1 MRRILVKTV
10 KVFLIATL
18 LLSLFGCH
26 KDYVLLKEY
35 YPLLAN
41 KMKLINDD
49 PYIALKNYGLLKTE
63 INGDDILDYELL
75 SHDVTYLV
83 GKEISIKKKGYPS
96 RDEVNEI
103 LDKYIEL
110 INHKEFKNEARYV
123 FKYDFGE
130 LGDNDDVVYDSE
142 NNKFYRHHKD
152 SLEEL
157 SFDEMID
164 DFSISSSEE
173 ISFDNAKIKMID
185 GEEITTE
192 YQNNK
197 YNLLSSSNTF
207 IRNYKGYRISL
218 SLMGNGISAHVSKK
232 NDNGTLYTDLSI
244 SDIKPNFK
252 IKREEGKIKEAY
264 YRIDFKTNNSLG
276 FTSGRYKDYYPD
288 LEKLEAKD
296 FMSLANNLFKSK
308 DEVKESITLAKIETP
323 IASIPFMTL
332 ELSLKLH
339 FYVGG
344 KIELALTT
352 DNSLGFE
359 MKNGAIRIIADSQKE
374 FKPLL
379 RASGKMTVGTSFAI
393 KAIDC
398 SLADI
403 LFDAGVGVTGKTI
416 IHLYDEN
423 GDFNSLESDLDYSL
437 IDEAA
442 ANNGNIKVCADF
454 SIHLLS
460 GVKINQDS
468 LLAKA
473 GLAYEKNIWDEDDAI
488 LGLKKHLENGQ
499 FVEKCTVNKRSPKKE
514 KNDEIIADKISIKK
528 YALIIKKGESLA
540 LPIESLPSGYQM
552 KDLLCASSDSKIA
565 SVSDLKIIGSDIGTC
580 RIKIYTSDLKYECYI
595 TVLVSNE

>member
-110 INHKEFKNEARYV
+110 INHKEFKNEARYD

-207 IRNYKGYRISL
+207 IRNYKGYIVFL
-218 SLMGNGISAHVSKK
+218 YHLWEMALVLMYLRKMIMA
-232 NDNGTLYTDLSI
+232 
-244 SDIKPNFK
+244 
-252 IKREEGKIKEAY
+252 
-264 YRIDFKTNNSLG
+264 
-276 FTSGRYKDYYPD
+276 RY
-288 LEKLEAKD
+288 
-296 FMSLANNLFKSK
+296 
-308 DEVKESITLAKIETP
+308 IP
-323 IASIPFMTL
+323 IF
-332 ELSLKLH
+332 
-339 FYVGG
+339 
-344 KIELALTT
+344 
-352 DNSLGFE
+352 
-359 MKNGAIRIIADSQKE
+359 Q
-374 FKPLL
+374 
-379 RASGKMTVGTSFAI
+379 
-393 KAIDC
+393 
-398 SLADI
+398 
-403 LFDAGVGVTGKTI
+403 
-416 IHLYDEN
+416 
-423 GDFNSLESDLDYSL
+423 
-437 IDEAA
+437 
-442 ANNGNIKVCADF
+442 
-454 SIHLLS
+454 
-460 GVKINQDS
+460 
-468 LLAKA
+468 
-473 GLAYEKNIWDEDDAI
+473 
-488 LGLKKHLENGQ
+488 
-499 FVEKCTVNKRSPKKE
+499 
-514 KNDEIIADKISIKK
+514 
-528 YALIIKKGESLA
+528 
-540 LPIESLPSGYQM
+540 
-552 KDLLCASSDSKIA
+552 
-565 SVSDLKIIGSDIGTC
+565 
-580 RIKIYTSDLKYECYI
+580 
-595 TVLVSNE
+595 